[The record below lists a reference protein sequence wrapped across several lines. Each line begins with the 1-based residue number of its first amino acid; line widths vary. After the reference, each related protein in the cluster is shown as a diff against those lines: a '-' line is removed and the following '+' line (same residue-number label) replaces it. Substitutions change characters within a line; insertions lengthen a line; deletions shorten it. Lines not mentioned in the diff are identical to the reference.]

1 MDDTDGVHVVRHA
14 GGWALAGHDA
24 GGFELVNDY
33 LGHLADRR
41 YSPRTIRAYAF
52 DLLHFVRWLLVECL
66 RLEQVTTEVLLG
78 YLAACRAQTLAGRP
92 ARRGDN
98 VFSIRD
104 GRNAGLAPAT
114 INRRL
119 AAISG
124 LFAYQALRD
133 PTAANPVPPGRQAR
147 AAARGERGG
156 LLGHLVRP
164 KARSRLRVRQPRR
177 LPRGLDRAEVA
188 ALLASF
194 RSVRDRAIA
203 GLMLLSGLRSAEVLG
218 LGVRDVDVGGGWV
231 RVIGKGDKE
240 RRVPLD
246 RQVAALVQTYLLAER
261 PETTSARLFVVAK
274 GPNRGQP
281 LTPAG
286 LRTVFR
292 YHRQRAGVPAG
303 HPHALRHTFG
313 TALAEAG
320 VDLAVVQALMGHDHV
335 DSAAAYV
342 HLAPAYL
349 RAAYDAARA
358 RQRTALDAA
367 TAAIAADAARPDP
380 AT

>member
-1 MDDTDGVHVVRHA
+1 M
-14 GGWALAGHDA
+14 
-24 GGFELVNDY
+24 VNDY
-33 LGHLADRR
+33 LGYLADRR

-52 DLLHFVRWLLVECL
+52 DLLHFVRWLLAECL
-66 RLEQVTTEVLLG
+66 RSEQVTTEVLLR
-78 YLAACRAQTLAGRP
+78 YLAACRTQTLSGRP

-119 AAISG
+119 TAISG

-133 PTAANPVPPGRQAR
+133 PAAPNPVPPGRQAR
-147 AAARGERGG
+147 AAASGERRG
-156 LLGHLVRP
+156 LLGHLTRP
-164 KARSRLRVRQPRR
+164 TPRSRLRVRQPRR
-177 LPRGLDRAEVA
+177 LPRGLDPAEVA

-246 RQVAALVQTYLLAER
+246 RQVAALVQTYLLVER
-261 PETTSARLFVVAK
+261 PTTASTRLFVVAK

-286 LRTVFR
+286 LRTIFR
-292 YHRQRAGVPAG
+292 YHRQRSGVDAG

-335 DSAAAYV
+335 DSAAAYI
-342 HLAPAYL
+342 HLAPAHL

-358 RQRTALDAA
+358 RQRALAVDD
-367 TAAIAADAARPDP
+367 TAADATGPDP
-380 AT
+380 AV

>member
-1 MDDTDGVHVVRHA
+1 M
-14 GGWALAGHDA
+14 
-24 GGFELVNDY
+24 NDY
-33 LGHLADRR
+33 LGYLADRR

-52 DLLHFVRWLLVECL
+52 DLLHFVRWLLGECL
-66 RLEQVTTEVLLG
+66 RIEQVTTEVLLR
-78 YLAACRAQTLAGRP
+78 YLAVCRAQTLPGRP

-98 VFSIRD
+98 VFSIGD

-119 AAISG
+119 TAISG
-124 LFAYQALRD
+124 LFAYQVLRD
-133 PTAANPVPPGRQAR
+133 PTAANPVPSGRRAR
-147 AAARGERGG
+147 VAARGERGG
-156 LLGHLVRP
+156 LLGHLGRP

-188 ALLASF
+188 ALLSSF

-246 RQVAALVQTYLLAER
+246 RQVAALLQTYLLAER
-261 PETTSARLFVVAK
+261 PETTSTRLFVVAK

-281 LTPAG
+281 LSPAG
-286 LRTVFR
+286 LRTIFR

-342 HLAPAYL
+342 HLAPSHL
-349 RAAYDAARA
+349 RAAYDRARA
-358 RQRTALDAA
+358 RQRALDAA
-367 TAAIAADAARPDP
+367 ADATGPDP
-380 AT
+380 AP